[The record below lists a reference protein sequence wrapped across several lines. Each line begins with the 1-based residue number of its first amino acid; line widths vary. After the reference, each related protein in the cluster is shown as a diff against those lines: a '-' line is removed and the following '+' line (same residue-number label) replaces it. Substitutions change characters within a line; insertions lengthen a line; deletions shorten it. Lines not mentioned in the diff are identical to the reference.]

1 MSDSSYMTRVRYH
14 LTEHAALDTI
24 PLRVG
29 VVPKGKKVYLEN
41 IERDDEGTDQQTF
54 TQKRQGRKHI
64 LADIWT
70 EQSGGQCYA
79 RWRVVTAEPKVV
91 SDDPPVLTV
100 LPVDRSTARTAADL
114 SSYLKNEREKSNK
127 DWFTPSYVA
136 EVLHPLVKT
145 GALQN
150 QSDLAD
156 HILEYGMRE
165 SRKEK
170 KELLAETERI
180 KSIAEEAITHL
191 SLFEQK
197 YADATSRA
205 EQAEE
210 NERSALEKLAIARA
224 HTNSV
229 SAGSAVANSFR
240 ELALPAKAV
249 TRPWQ
254 SKTGSSY
261 QNVGVEA
268 YIQEVTRD
276 IDNIRLT
283 YIDENGKT
291 KTIQDFAFKGF
302 VAEVHDYLVA
312 HKKQRAIFLITKK
325 PDGPLKL
332 AADTMK
338 LSQYRHLWS

>member
-1 MSDSSYMTRVRYH
+1 MSTLVHIPRLRYH

-29 VVPKGKKVYLEN
+29 VVPSGKKVYLEN
-41 IERDDEGTDQQTF
+41 IEQDDEGTDQQTF

-64 LADIWT
+64 LADVWT
-70 EQSGGQCYA
+70 QSSGGQCYA
-79 RWRVVTAEPKVV
+79 RWRVVTAEPKVLG
-91 SDDPPVLTV
+91 DDPPVLTV
-100 LPVDRSTARTAADL
+100 LPIDRSTARTAADL

-127 DWFTPSYVA
+127 DWLTPSYVA
-136 EVLHPLVKT
+136 QVLHPLVST

-156 HILEYGMRE
+156 HIMEHGMRE
-165 SRKEK
+165 SK
-170 KELLAETERI
+170 KEREDILADKERI

-197 YADATSRA
+197 FADATARA

-210 NERSALEKLAIARA
+210 NERSALVKLAIAKA
-224 HTNSV
+224 QTNSV
-229 SAGSAVANSFR
+229 AANSAIDSSPK
-240 ELALPAKAV
+240 ELALPANAV
-249 TRPWQ
+249 TRPWR
-254 SKTGSSY
+254 SKTGSTY
-261 QNVGVEA
+261 LNVGVEA
-268 YIQEVTRD
+268 YVENVTRTN
-276 IDNIRLT
+276 DNIQLT
-283 YIDENGKT
+283 YIDESGTT

-312 HKKQRAIFLITKK
+312 HKERRAIFMITKK
-325 PDGPLKL
+325 PGGPLML

-338 LSQYRHLWS
+338 LPQYRHLWS

>member
-1 MSDSSYMTRVRYH
+1 MSVPADMPRVRHH

-29 VVPKGKKVYLEN
+29 VVPSGKKVYLEN
-41 IERDDEGTDQQTF
+41 IEQDDAGTDQQTF

-91 SDDPPVLTV
+91 GDDPPVLTV
-100 LPVDRSTARTAADL
+100 LPIDRSTARTAADL

-127 DWFTPSYVA
+127 DWLTPSYVA
-136 EVLHPLVKT
+136 QVLHPLVIT

-156 HILEYGMRE
+156 HIMEYGMRE
-165 SRKEK
+165 SNKEK
-170 KELLAETERI
+170 KEILADNARI
-180 KSIAEEAITHL
+180 KSIADEAITHL

-197 YADATSRA
+197 YADATARA

-210 NERSALEKLAIARA
+210 NERSALEKLAIAKA
-224 HTNSV
+224 NANSV
-229 SAGSAVANSFR
+229 SASFAIDNQPG

-249 TRPWQ
+249 TRPWR
-254 SKTGSSY
+254 SKTGSTY

-268 YIQEVTRD
+268 YVKEVNRYN
-276 IDNIRLT
+276 DNIRLT
-283 YIDENGKT
+283 YIDENGRT

-312 HKKQRAIFLITKK
+312 HKEQRAIFLITKK
-325 PDGPLKL
+325 PDGPSML
-332 AADTMK
+332 AADTMR
-338 LSQYRHLWS
+338 LPQYRHLWS